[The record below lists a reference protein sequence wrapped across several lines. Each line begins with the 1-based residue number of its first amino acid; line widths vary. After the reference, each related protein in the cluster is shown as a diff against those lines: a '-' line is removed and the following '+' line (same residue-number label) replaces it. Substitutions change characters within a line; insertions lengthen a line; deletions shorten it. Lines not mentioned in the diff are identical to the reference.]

1 MATSSGWGRKNGRCW
16 VSLASQTLNLL
27 PSLFHAAL
35 DSWQQGETGKLDDDY
50 YDDDDD
56 DDDDYD
62 DYDYDYEHDYY
73 DDDYLYLDLGF
84 CRTRSSRSRGRK
96 LQCLST
102 SFCEIMNASGP

>member
-1 MATSSGWGRKNGRCW
+1 MLGLPCIP
-16 VSLASQTLNLL
+16 NLKTCFL
-27 PSLFHAAL
+27 LCFHAAL

-96 LQCLST
+96 TAVPIYQFLRKS
-102 SFCEIMNASGP
+102 